1 MKYMY
6 IMSYYYLLIVQTLLP
21 NKAEFIEGDPGEDTP
36 MHVVGAFLSALYDNF
51 ELSTHSLTLKR
62 CRTPSMASKALSNQ
76 STHIL
81 HSCQGFSQSQLIRLI
96 ISVYGGV
103 PEPFEVLH
111 CQPSTTEEELRL
123 FLSPKRAT
131 KRPFQ
136 YLILE
141 VNNLPYQ
148 LQEVTNCYICLLYT
162 SPSPR
167 DATLS
172 RMPSSA

>member
-1 MKYMY
+1 M
-6 IMSYYYLLIVQTLLP
+6 LQ
-21 NKAEFIEGDPGEDTP
+21 NKADFVEGDPDEDTP
-36 MHVVGAFLSALYDNF
+36 MHVVGAFLSALYGNF

-111 CQPSTTEEELRL
+111 CQPTTTEEELRL

-141 VNNLPYQ
+141 VNKLSYQ
-148 LQEVTNCYICLLYT
+148 LQEVWNLCHLLCHYFADNVYCMSTAGTN
-162 SPSPR
+162 SDPF
-167 DATLS
+167 
-172 RMPSSA
+172 

>member
-1 MKYMY
+1 MFCESVHHYNTGYCSKIIIKTM
-6 IMSYYYLLIVQTLLP
+6 LLLQTLLP
-21 NKAEFIEGDPGEDTP
+21 NKADFIEGDPGEDTP
-36 MHVVGAFLSALYDNF
+36 MHIVGAFLSALYENF

-123 FLSPKRAT
+123 FLSPKRVT
-131 KRPFQ
+131 KTPFQ

-141 VNNLPYQ
+141 VNKLPYQ
-148 LQEVTNCYICLLYT
+148 LQEVICF
-162 SPSPR
+162 
-167 DATLS
+167 LS
-172 RMPSSA
+172 LF

>member
-1 MKYMY
+1 
-6 IMSYYYLLIVQTLLP
+6 
-21 NKAEFIEGDPGEDTP
+21 
-36 MHVVGAFLSALYDNF
+36 MHIVGAFLSALYGNF

-62 CRTPSMASKALSNQ
+62 CRTSSMASKALANQ

-111 CQPSTTEEELRL
+111 CRSSTTEEELRL

-136 YLILE
+136 YLLLE
-141 VNNLPYQ
+141 VNKLSYQ
-148 LQEVTNCYICLLYT
+148 LQEVMKLNC
-162 SPSPR
+162 
-167 DATLS
+167 
-172 RMPSSA
+172 